1 MTLDPWEK
9 NSVLAFYDWFTRLLY
24 HVIVDFVWVCDFEAT
39 WNFSGSLVSPCYIS
53 LCDSYVCPKTRS
65 EIIIWN
71 HYLKKARGG
80 KVISYS
86 CGCAFFPNFFFFFWK
101 TQPIFLWLSSSIP
114 QAEEFL
120 HVTCGEG
127 VYWIWLFFPPFLY
140 FLSSAFFLRWE
151 TRTTCIQ
158 DHTSVNLC
166 GDKPGNN
173 AKDLLLRSQSILI
186 SSAIPSDWLGYIRK

>member
-86 CGCAFFPNFFFFFWK
+86 CGCAFFPIFFFFFGRHNLSSFGYLLPSPK
-101 TQPIFLWLSSSIP
+101 LESSYMLLVEKVFIEFDCSFLLSCIFLVLLSSWDGKL
-114 QAEEFL
+114 EL
-120 HVTCGEG
+120 HVFRITP
-127 VYWIWLFFPPFLY
+127 VWIY
-140 FLSSAFFLRWE
+140 VV
-151 TRTTCIQ
+151 TNQGTMQ
-158 DHTSVNLC
+158 
-166 GDKPGNN
+166 K
-173 AKDLLLRSQSILI
+173 I
-186 SSAIPSDWLGYIRK
+186 SF